1 MISDYIVNKID
12 EALQLEWI
20 KVHYQ
25 PVIRS
30 LTGELCGFESLA
42 RWEDPQL
49 GRLAPDKFIGAL
61 EDCKQIYKLDC
72 YMVDKVCRDIHD
84 RFDAGL
90 EMVPVSINFSRLDF
104 LICDM
109 LDIVE
114 KAVEKYD
121 IPRDYI
127 HIEITES
134 MVVSDGELM
143 RRIIDRFRDKG
154 YGIWMDDF
162 GSGYSSLNLLK
173 DFSFDVLKMDMK
185 FLSSFNVKSKS
196 IMRSVVNMA
205 KDIGIMTLAEGVET
219 IEEADFLKEI
229 GCGRLQGYYFGKPE
243 PLDVVFEH
251 LKEKG
256 IKTEGRRWHH
266 FYDIAGFNVRATDTP
281 LEILE
286 YDGADFKTLYMNDAY
301 KLQIFDNLPD
311 LEEADRR
318 IYRAGSPLV
327 PKYHEFAAAMSKSKK
342 PETFYYTGNSN
353 YLCFSGREI
362 AEQDGHCLYKGS
374 ILNITI
380 DRNQVKRDDMEIKLR
395 ELNHL
400 FAVVLLFNPEENFV
414 TPLIGKF
421 KLYRGPERV
430 DMKTSTMMMAN
441 TVIHPG
447 DRERYLQFM
456 DSQTFIDRIQMTGTG
471 IIEDAFRF
479 KNDDG
484 NFWWAL
490 VSLMMLSG
498 PSGNEFM
505 YCVKPLMKDSSTT
518 ILDYGANAVSSSS
531 DYDEYSLLWYN
542 FVWNSTVKFY
552 WKDKDRRYR
561 GVSKAFLDYF
571 GLESDADII
580 GKTGEEMK
588 WHMNERFYVEE
599 EDGIIRYG
607 NYVHNSHCQC
617 LIEGVIHNTVSSK
630 LPVYKNGEIVGL
642 MGYIIDV
649 DEERERVG
657 AESTEETNFDPV
669 TGVMNAGMFYYTF
682 LEYIAK
688 RNDFGRKFGV
698 ILLKNTK
705 HARIVESY
713 GRSFADSVLQSM
725 ADSILGV
732 VKTSSAVARTKESY
746 FAVMK
751 FTDSIEEL
759 EELAEKLKEKVE
771 EVITVEGK
779 SVTIKIATSVRF
791 CDEYEGVEE
800 KMYEN
805 ALDELRRL

>member
-1 MISDYIVNKID
+1 MISEYIVNKID

-49 GRLAPDKFIGAL
+49 GRLGPDKFIGAL
-61 EDCKQIYKLDC
+61 EDCKLIYKLDC

-143 RRIIDRFRDKG
+143 RRIIDRFRNKG

-256 IKTEGRRWHH
+256 ISTEGRRWHH
-266 FYDIAGFNVRATDTP
+266 FYDIASFNVRATDTP

-400 FAVVLLFNPEENFV
+400 FAVVLLFNPAENFV

-441 TVIHPG
+441 TVIHPS

-456 DSQTFIDRIQMTGTG
+456 DSQTFIDRIEMTSTG

-498 PSGNEFM
+498 SSGNEFL

-552 WKDKDRRYR
+552 WKDKARRYR

-588 WHMNERFYVEE
+588 WHMNERFYAEE
-599 EDGIIRYG
+599 EDGVIRYG
-607 NYVHNSHCQC
+607 NIVHNSHCQC
-617 LIEGVIHNTVSSK
+617 LIDGVLHNTVSSK

-642 MGYIIDV
+642 MGYLIDV
-649 DEERERVG
+649 EEERERVG
-657 AESTEETNFDPV
+657 ADSNDDTSLDPV
-669 TGVMNAGMFYYTF
+669 TGVMNAGMFYYTY
-682 LEYIAK
+682 LEYVTK
-688 RNDFGRKFGV
+688 RNDYGSKFGV

-725 ADSILGV
+725 ADSILGI

-746 FAVMK
+746 FAIMK
-751 FTDSIEEL
+751 YADSIDEL
-759 EELAEKLKEKVE
+759 EELAKTVKERLEAV
-771 EVITVEGK
+771 TSVEGK
-779 SVTIKIATSVRF
+779 SVTIKVATAVRF
-791 CDEYEGVEE
+791 CEEYVGIEE

-805 ALDELRRL
+805 ALDELRGL